1 MITDAPPVP
10 VFHHLHRLTDE
21 RALFEHADDATP
33 RIEHGYCVDDV
44 ARALIVVCR
53 EPRPAPNVSGLLRRY
68 LDFVLAAVDSSGAC
82 HNRMAVDGAWCDEP
96 GLGDWWG
103 RAIWGLGVAATSA
116 QTTGMQGRALTG
128 FRVAV
133 QQRSPELR
141 PMAFAAL
148 GAGDLLSHRPDE
160 KCARELLRDALQ
172 TIWWDDCD
180 DSWPWP
186 EPQLGY
192 GNGALAEAMI
202 LGGDLLGNN
211 PALSRG
217 LEMLE
222 FLLQTQRRDGHLS
235 VTPVG
240 GRAPAG
246 PGAGSD
252 QQPIEVAAIAD
263 ACATAYRVT
272 LDRHWLAGIQLAWR
286 WFLGDNDAG
295 MPMFDPATGA
305 GYDGLAM
312 DGHNRNQGAES
323 TLAMLSTAQH
333 ARRIAKRR

>member
-21 RALFEHADDATP
+21 TAIFEHADLATP
-33 RIEHGYCVDDV
+33 LVESGYRVDDV
-44 ARALIVVCR
+44 ARALVVVCR
-53 EPRPAPNVSGLLRRY
+53 EPRPAPNVSGLMRRY
-68 LDFVLAAVDSSGAC
+68 LDFVLAAVNSSGKV
-82 HNRMAVDGAWCDEP
+82 HSRMAVDGAWCDEP

-103 RAIWGLGVAATSA
+103 HAVWALGVAATSA
-116 QTTGMQGRALTG
+116 QTTGMQARALAG
-128 FRVAV
+128 FRIAA
-133 QQRSPELR
+133 QQSSPELR
-141 PMAFAAL
+141 PMAFAAI
-148 GAGDLLSHRPDE
+148 GAGDLLSHRPE
-160 KCARELLRDALQ
+160 EQSARALLRNAVE
-172 TIWWDDCD
+172 TIWWEDCD

-186 EPQLGY
+186 EARLGY
-192 GNGALAEAMI
+192 ANGALAEAMI
-202 LGGDLLGNN
+202 IGGELLVNN

-222 FLLQTQRRDGHLS
+222 FLLQTEKQDGHMS

-240 GRAPAG
+240 GRGRDEPPSG
-246 PGAGSD
+246 ND

-272 LDRHWLAGIQLAWR
+272 MDRHWLTGIQVAWR
-286 WFLGDNDAG
+286 WFVGDNDAG
-295 MPMFDPATGA
+295 VPMFDPATGG
-305 GYDGLAM
+305 GYDALEANGRSL
-312 DGHNRNQGAES
+312 NQSAES